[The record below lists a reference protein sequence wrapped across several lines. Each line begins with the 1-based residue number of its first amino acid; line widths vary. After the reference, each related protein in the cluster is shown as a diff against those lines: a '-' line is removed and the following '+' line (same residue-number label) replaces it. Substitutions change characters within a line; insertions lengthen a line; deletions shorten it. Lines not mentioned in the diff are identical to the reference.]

1 MTIQTKSQFSGATS
15 GAGIWG
21 EETLL
26 HFCRRGFTPRPSRL
40 VLLDF
45 RSSNFRKI
53 LTLRH
58 FELDFESS
66 ISARY

>member
-26 HFCRRGFTPRPSRL
+26 HFCRRGFTPRPRR
-40 VLLDF
+40 V
-45 RSSNFRKI
+45 RASNNRGI
-53 LTLRH
+53 LRWP
-58 FELDFESS
+58 D
-66 ISARY
+66 R